1 MWRERGS
8 ERGRVFELKLLK
20 LLLRL
25 LQCRSESTRLL
36 YPCRVVGRV
45 HRRYFLR
52 RRSSR
57 LRRRRKRRREWGVWE
72 GGRELRLQSRRR
84 RRRRR
89 SRRRRLVS
97 CEPSCV
103 WAFQRLLVEPLRE
116 ENVGGRDARR
126 KVDPAQSPT
135 LSSLAEMAEER
146 SEEDSKGENVAKR
159 ITIRF
164 LQSRERNPQR
174 EV

>member
-84 RRRRR
+84 RRRR

-116 ENVGGRDARR
+116 ENVGGRDSPVEKLTQLSLPRSLRSLRWRR
-126 KVDPAQSPT
+126 KGRKKTA
-135 LSSLAEMAEER
+135 
-146 SEEDSKGENVAKR
+146 KGR
-159 ITIRF
+159 T
-164 LQSRERNPQR
+164 
-174 EV
+174 